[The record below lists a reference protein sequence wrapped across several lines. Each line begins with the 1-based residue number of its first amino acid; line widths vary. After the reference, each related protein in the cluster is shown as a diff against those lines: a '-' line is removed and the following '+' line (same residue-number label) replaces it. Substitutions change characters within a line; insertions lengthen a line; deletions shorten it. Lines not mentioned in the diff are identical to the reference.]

1 MADLAGQQLRGRK
14 IAVHVCG
21 GVAVVKVPLLI
32 TALRGQGADVRVAMT
47 PSATSFISPTT
58 LRALSGNP
66 VAWRL
71 FPAKSGARDAGP
83 DEPKEGHGMAHID
96 LSSWAECHLVAPAT
110 ASTLAR
116 LATGLA
122 DDVVSSTLLAT
133 TAPIILAP
141 AMETGMW
148 RNPATQQNLATL
160 IARGA
165 LVVGPL
171 SGRLAS
177 GRQGE
182 GRMAEPEAILA
193 ATLRLLRPEG
203 PLRGWEVLVTS
214 GGTREPID
222 PVRYLGNR
230 SSGKMGERLAAE
242 AVARGASVRLVT
254 SVEAEID
261 LPTVEITRVDT
272 AEEMLR
278 ACLAV
283 LPSTRMLLMAAAV
296 SDFRVEEIALS
307 KVHRSLQPEL
317 QLRLVPTVDVLA
329 RLIAERPLGCLVVGF
344 AAETEEVVERGREKL
359 ERKGCD
365 MVVANLVT
373 GAHSAM
379 GGDMAEA
386 TLLSRDGRTLE
397 LAWQPKAAIAAAILD
412 EAQRLAQESPRPPVS
427 R

>member
-1 MADLAGQQLRGRK
+1 
-14 IAVHVCG
+14 
-21 GVAVVKVPLLI
+21 
-32 TALRGQGADVRVAMT
+32 MT
-47 PSATSFISPTT
+47 PSATAFISPTT
-58 LRALSGNP
+58 LQALSGNP

-71 FPAKSGARDAGP
+71 FPAKGRARDAGP
-83 DEPKEGHGMAHID
+83 DELREGHGMAHID
-96 LSSWAECHLVAPAT
+96 LSSWADCHLVAPAT

-148 RNPATQQNLATL
+148 RNPATQRNLATL
-160 IARGA
+160 ISRGA
-165 LVVGPL
+165 LLVGPV

-242 AVARGASVRLVT
+242 AAARGASVRLVT
-254 SVEAEID
+254 AVEAEID
-261 LPTVEITRVDT
+261 LPTVEITRVNT
-272 AEEMLR
+272 AEEMLQ
-278 ACLAV
+278 ACLKV
-283 LPSTRMLLMAAAV
+283 LPSTRLVLMAAAV
-296 SDFRVEEIALS
+296 SDFQVEEPAAS
-307 KVHRSLQPEL
+307 KLHRTDQPEL
-317 QLRLVPTVDVLA
+317 QLRLVPSVDVLA
-329 RLIAERPLGCLVVGF
+329 GLIAKRPPGCLVVGF
-344 AAETEEVVERGREKL
+344 AAETDEVAERGREKL
-359 ERKGCD
+359 QRKGCD
-365 MVVANLVT
+365 MIVANLVA
-373 GAHSAM
+373 GPHSAM

-386 TLLSRDGRTLE
+386 TLLSRDGHTLE

-412 EAQRLAQESPRPPVS
+412 EAQRLAQESSSPPVS

>member
-1 MADLAGQQLRGRK
+1 M
-14 IAVHVCG
+14 
-21 GVAVVKVPLLI
+21 P
-32 TALRGQGADVRVAMT
+32 
-47 PSATSFISPTT
+47 
-58 LRALSGNP
+58 
-66 VAWRL
+66 
-71 FPAKSGARDAGP
+71 
-83 DEPKEGHGMAHID
+83 HID

-110 ASTLAR
+110 ASSLAR

-160 IARGA
+160 ISRGA
-165 LVVGPL
+165 LVVGPV

-177 GRQGE
+177 GRHGE

-193 ATLRLLRPEG
+193 ATLRLLRPNG

-214 GGTREPID
+214 GGTREPVD

-242 AVARGASVRLVT
+242 AASRGASVRLVT
-254 SVEAEID
+254 AVEGEIE

-272 AEEMLR
+272 AEEMLQ

-283 LPSTRMLLMAAAV
+283 LPTTRLLLMAAAV
-296 SDFRVEEIALS
+296 SDFRVEEPAPS
-307 KVHRSLQPEL
+307 KLHRTMQPEL
-317 QLRLVPTVDVLA
+317 QLRLVPSVDVLA
-329 RLIAERPLGCLVVGF
+329 RLIAERPPDCLVVGF
-344 AAETEEVVERGREKL
+344 AAETEDVAERGREKL

-365 MVVANLVT
+365 MVVANLVA

-386 TLLSRDGRTLE
+386 TVLSRDGRTLE

-412 EAQRLAQESPRPPVS
+412 EAQRLEQESPRPPAA

>member
-1 MADLAGQQLRGRK
+1 MPDQVGQQLGGRK
-14 IAVHVCG
+14 VAVHVCG
-21 GVAVVKVPLLI
+21 GVAVVKVPQLI
-32 TALRGQGADVRVAMT
+32 TSLRGQGAQVRVAMT
-47 PSATSFISPTT
+47 PSATAFISPTT
-58 LRALSGNP
+58 LQALSGHP

-71 FPAKSGARDAGP
+71 FPAKRPARNAGP
-83 DEPKEGHGMAHID
+83 DEPWEGHGMAHID
-96 LSSWAECHLVAPAT
+96 LSSWADCHLVAPAT

-116 LATGLA
+116 LAIGLA

-148 RNPATQQNLATL
+148 RNPATQQNLA
-160 IARGA
+160 AVVSRGA
-165 LVVGPL
+165 LVVGPV

-193 ATLRLLRPEG
+193 AILRLLRPEG

-242 AVARGASVRLVT
+242 AAARGASVRLVT
-254 SVEAEID
+254 AVEGEID

-272 AEEMLR
+272 AEEMLQ

-283 LPSTRMLLMAAAV
+283 LPTTRLLLMAAAV
-296 SDFRVEEIALS
+296 SDFRVEAPAPS
-307 KVHRSLQPEL
+307 KLHRSLQPEL
-317 QLRLVPTVDVLA
+317 QLQLVPSVDVLA
-329 RLIAERPLGCLVVGF
+329 RLIAERPPGCLAVGF
-344 AAETEEVVERGREKL
+344 AAETEEVANRGREKL

-365 MVVANLVT
+365 LVVANLVG
-373 GAHSAM
+373 GAHSSM
-379 GGDMAEA
+379 GGDMAET

-397 LAWQPKAAIAAAILD
+397 LGWQPKSAVAAAILD
-412 EAQRLAQESPRPPVS
+412 EVHRLVQDSPRPLAP

>member
-1 MADLAGQQLRGRK
+1 MPDQVGQQLGGRK
-14 IAVHVCG
+14 VAVHVSG
-21 GVAVVKVPLLI
+21 GVGVVKVPQLI
-32 TALRGQGADVRVAMT
+32 TALRGQGAEVRVAMT

-71 FPAKSGARDAGP
+71 FPAKGRARDAGP
-83 DEPKEGHGMAHID
+83 DETTEGHGMAHIE
-96 LSSWAECHLVAPAT
+96 LSSWADCHLVAPAT

-160 IARGA
+160 VSRGA
-165 LVVGPL
+165 LVVGPV

-193 ATLRLLRPEG
+193 DVLRLLRPEG

-242 AVARGASVRLVT
+242 AAARGATVHLVT
-254 SVEAEID
+254 AVEAEID
-261 LPTVEITRVDT
+261 LPTVEITKVDT
-272 AEEMLR
+272 GEEMLQ
-278 ACLAV
+278 ACLGG
-283 LPSTRMLLMAAAV
+283 LPSTRLLLMAAAV
-296 SDFRVEEIALS
+296 SDFRVEQPAPS
-307 KVHRSLQPEL
+307 KLHRSLQPEL
-317 QLRLVPTVDVLA
+317 ELRLVPSVDVLA
-329 RLIAERPLGCLVVGF
+329 ELIAKRPRGCLVVGF
-344 AAETEEVVERGREKL
+344 AAETEDVAERGREKL
-359 ERKGCD
+359 ERNGCD
-365 MVVANLVT
+365 MVVANLVA

-386 TLLSRDGRTLE
+386 TLLSRDGRTQE
-397 LAWQPKAAIAAAILD
+397 LAWQSKAAVAAAILD
-412 EAQRLAQESPRPPVS
+412 EAQRLAQESPSPPVP

>member
-1 MADLAGQQLRGRK
+1 MPDQVGQQLGGRK
-14 IAVHVCG
+14 VAVHVCG
-21 GVAVVKVPLLI
+21 GVAVVKVPHLI
-32 TALRGQGADVRVAMT
+32 TSLRGQGAEVRVAMT
-47 PSATSFISPTT
+47 PSATAFISPTT
-58 LRALSGNP
+58 LQALSGNP

-71 FPAKSGARDAGP
+71 FPAKGRARDAGT
-83 DEPKEGHGMAHID
+83 DEPHGGHGMPHID

-110 ASTLAR
+110 ASSLAR

-160 IARGA
+160 ISRGA
-165 LVVGPL
+165 LVVGPV

-177 GRQGE
+177 GRHGE

-193 ATLRLLRPEG
+193 ATLRLLRPNG

-214 GGTREPID
+214 GGTREPVD

-242 AVARGASVRLVT
+242 AASRGASVRLVT
-254 SVEAEID
+254 AVEREIE

-272 AEEMLR
+272 AEEMLQ

-283 LPSTRMLLMAAAV
+283 LPTTRLLLMAAAV
-296 SDFRVEEIALS
+296 SDFRVEEPAPS
-307 KVHRSLQPEL
+307 KLHRTMQPEL
-317 QLRLVPTVDVLA
+317 QLRLVPSVDVLA
-329 RLIAERPLGCLVVGF
+329 RLIAERPPDCLVVGF
-344 AAETEEVVERGREKL
+344 AAETEDVAERGREKL

-365 MVVANLVT
+365 MVVANLVA

-386 TLLSRDGRTLE
+386 TVLSRDGRTLE

-412 EAQRLAQESPRPPVS
+412 EAQRLERESPRPPAA

>member
-1 MADLAGQQLRGRK
+1 MPDEVGEQLGGRK
-14 IAVHVCG
+14 VAVHVCG
-21 GVAVVKVPLLI
+21 GVAVVKVPQLI
-32 TALRGQGADVRVAMT
+32 TALRGQGAEVRVAMT

-58 LRALSGNP
+58 LQALSGNP

-71 FPAKSGARDAGP
+71 FPAKGRPRGAAS
-83 DEPKEGHGMAHID
+83 EESKEGHGMAHIE
-96 LSSWAECHLVAPAT
+96 LSSWADCHLVAPAT

-148 RNPATQQNLATL
+148 RNPATRQNLAIL
-160 IARGA
+160 ISRGA
-165 LVVGPL
+165 LVVGPV

-182 GRMAEPEAILA
+182 GRMAEPGEILA

-203 PLRGWEVLVTS
+203 PLQGWEVLVTS

-242 AVARGASVRLVT
+242 AAARGASVHLVT
-254 SVEAEID
+254 AVEAEID
-261 LPTVEITRVDT
+261 LPAVEITRVDT
-272 AEEMLR
+272 AEQMLQ
-278 ACLAV
+278 ACLAA
-283 LPSTRMLLMAAAV
+283 LPSSRLLLMAAAV
-296 SDFRVEEIALS
+296 SDFRVEEPARS
-307 KVHRSLQPEL
+307 KLHRGLQPEL
-317 QLRLVPTVDVLA
+317 QLRLVPGVDVLA
-329 RLIAERPLGCLVVGF
+329 RLIAERPPGCLVVGF
-344 AAETEEVVERGREKL
+344 AAETEDVAERGREKL

-365 MVVANLVT
+365 MVVANLVA
-373 GAHSAM
+373 GPHSAM
-379 GGDMAEA
+379 GGDMAEV

-397 LAWQPKAAIAAAILD
+397 LAWQPKAAVAAAILD
-412 EAQRLAQESPRPPVS
+412 EAQRLAQESPRPPVT